1 MEKEQP
7 KTVNIPFS
15 LCNNICRHLSTLEI
29 YLKGEHNHETDAI
42 QEKEDWEL
50 YQESIRLKDTLELC
64 MENQGSSTLSSE
76 LLKAEIMNVRLDIL
90 KEFINNESPTVESYE
105 WAIKNILGISDDNSK
120 K

>member
-50 YQESIRLKDTLELC
+50 YQETIKIKEELEDLTAETIKLAAFNARLEVFNEF
-64 MENQGSSTLSSE
+64 MNSE
-76 LLKAEIMNVRLDIL
+76 PRTEMNC
-90 KEFINNESPTVESYE
+90 K